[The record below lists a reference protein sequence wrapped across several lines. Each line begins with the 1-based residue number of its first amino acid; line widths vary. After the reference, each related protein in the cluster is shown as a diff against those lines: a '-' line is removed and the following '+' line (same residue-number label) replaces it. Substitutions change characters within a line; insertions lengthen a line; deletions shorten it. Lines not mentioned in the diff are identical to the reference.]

1 MVESVKA
8 FADMCSQNHS
18 LKIKWGD
25 AGQIQSGIALA
36 IQDIENLESRKSDI
50 PLWREWEN
58 SRYEIDQKII
68 EVHTGKSLSEDYSVD
83 YGEVNYPL
91 SEKEQLEVLKI
102 KKEMGIINQ
111 EDIIR
116 EFNPDISDEELQE
129 KLGQMNASKRLENEA
144 QAPRSP
150 LERLINA

>member
-1 MVESVKA
+1 M
-8 FADMCSQNHS
+8 
-18 LKIKWGD
+18 GD
-25 AGQIQSGIALA
+25 AGQVQSGIALA

-50 PLWREWEN
+50 PLWREWES

-102 KKEMGIINQ
+102 KKEMGIIDQ

-129 KLGQMNASKRLENEA
+129 KLGKTEPKPSE
-144 QAPRSP
+144 PSSP
-150 LERLINA
+150 LLEALRQPVA

>member
-1 MVESVKA
+1 M
-8 FADMCSQNHS
+8 
-18 LKIKWGD
+18 
-25 AGQIQSGIALA
+25 
-36 IQDIENLESRKSDI
+36 ESRKSDI
-50 PLWREWEN
+50 PLWREWES

-102 KKEMGIINQ
+102 KKDMGIIDK

-116 EFNPDISDEELQE
+116 EFNPDISDQELQE
-129 KLGQMNASKRLENEA
+129 KLEQMNASKRVENEA